1 MASISGRI
9 IDRDMH
15 GVTSASPPNW
25 VGPRPSAMQIGAIL
39 FAGVAGIL
47 FAGVGPLLLGA
58 MEAAGR
64 VSPAQ
69 LGQAGTAELLA
80 MGIAAGA
87 TGPLYGLRRLRVLTI
102 ACGIAM
108 AVLNALSTIAD
119 GWTFVLVR
127 GLNGL
132 PSGALIWLMTAM
144 VVRSARPER
153 WAAIYLT
160 VQALAQGIIVAA
172 LGALAQGTAGIAIG
186 FGVLAAV
193 GIATAVAGLMVP
205 GAMAPLPVDPDQ
217 PTGSLSG
224 RGLIALGAAFAF
236 NAGILAVWIYV
247 EPLSRQ
253 AGHPAG
259 TAGIAMAVSLATQL
273 TGGLVATIAGERL
286 PTKPTLIASL
296 LALAAAMIAMAFLPG
311 PVVFLAVCA
320 LFGFFWM
327 LGSPF
332 LTPFVIDADPTRR
345 AAMFGS
351 GAALLGCSAGPFL
364 ASLLVGEADVRSC
377 LTLGVALLA
386 VSLAIVV
393 LFGVFRRQAVTL
405 S

>member
-1 MASISGRI
+1 
-9 IDRDMH
+9 MH
-15 GVTSASPPNW
+15 GVTSASTPDW
-25 VGPRPSAMQIGAIL
+25 VGPRPTATQTGAIL

-108 AVLNALSTIAD
+108 AVLNVLSTVAE

-144 VVRSARPER
+144 IVRSARPER

-160 VQALAQGIIVAA
+160 VQALAQGTIVAV
-172 LGALAQGTAGIAIG
+172 LGAIAQGTAGITIG
-186 FGVLAAV
+186 FGVLAAI
-193 GIATAVAGLMVP
+193 GIATAAAGLMVP
-205 GAMAPLPVDPDQ
+205 GTMAPLPVDPDQ
-217 PTGSLSG
+217 PSGGLSG

-259 TAGIAMAVSLATQL
+259 TAGTAMAVSLAAQL
-273 TGGLVATIAGERL
+273 AGGLVATVAGERL
-286 PTKPTLIASL
+286 PTTPTLIGSL
-296 LALAAAMIAMAFLPG
+296 LALAAAMTAMAFLPG
-311 PVVFLAVCA
+311 TAVFLLVCA
-320 LFGFFWM
+320 VFGFFWM

-364 ASLLVGEADVRSC
+364 ASLLVDEADVRSC
-377 LTLGVALLA
+377 LTLGIALLA
-386 VSLAIVV
+386 VSLVVVV
-393 LFGVFRRQAVTL
+393 LFRFFRPRVATP

>member
-1 MASISGRI
+1 
-9 IDRDMH
+9 MH
-15 GVTSASPPNW
+15 GVTSASTPNW
-25 VGPRPSAMQIGAIL
+25 VGPRPTATQIGAIL

-108 AVLNALSTIAD
+108 AVLNVLSTVAE

-144 VVRSARPER
+144 IVRSARPER

-160 VQALAQGIIVAA
+160 VQALAQGTIVAV
-172 LGALAQGTAGIAIG
+172 LGAIAQGAAGIAIG
-186 FGVLAAV
+186 FGVLAAIGV
-193 GIATAVAGLMVP
+193 ATSVAGLMVP
-205 GAMAPLPVDPDQ
+205 GTMAPLPVDPDQ
-217 PTGSLSG
+217 PSGGLSA

-259 TAGIAMAVSLATQL
+259 TAGTAMAVSLAAQL
-273 TGGLVATIAGERL
+273 AGGLVATVAGERM
-286 PTKPTLIASL
+286 PTTPTLIGSL

-311 PVVFLAVCA
+311 TAVFLMVCA
-320 LFGFFWM
+320 VFGFFWM

-364 ASLLVGEADVRSC
+364 ASLLVEEADVRSC
-377 LTLGVALLA
+377 LTLGIALLA
-386 VSLAIVV
+386 VSLVIVV
-393 LFGVFRRQAVTL
+393 LFRLFRPRDVASL
-405 S
+405 